1 MKITALV
8 TILAFAAANMAT
20 ANLVDDAYDP
30 GTGSSGI
37 HIIPGSPSW
46 RKYPK
51 YSGECTPGFILPHCT
66 VSMAMLLFLQ
76 SASSLNLK

>member
-20 ANLVDDAYDP
+20 ANVVDDAYDP

-51 YSGECTPGFILPHCT
+51 CSGECTPHTPPLYCIYGNAIIST
-66 VSMAMLLFLQ
+66 VSFLVE
-76 SASSLNLK
+76 S